1 MIVMA
6 NSLEAVNEYQDMMP
20 YDRRERFLVFIYDGL
35 EMLSF

>member
-20 YDRRERFLVFIYDGL
+20 YDRRERFLILTYDGL
-35 EMLSF
+35 EMLPF